1 MDNDLDDGTPT
12 LQDKIKEKQKMQFN
26 INRDIIKDDREANIV
41 NVPNICLKERDDEE
55 DNKINDIRIC
65 LRERNDEEDNKNND
79 IVINQKKNDNYK
91 LRMRDNDVPNINLAN
106 NDSVP
111 DINTIER
118 IVDVNRSNRRNILIN
133 NPQEESEN
141 RKLNIR
147 INSIRIEQK
156 KKRLKYC

>member
-1 MDNDLDDGTPT
+1 
-12 LQDKIKEKQKMQFN
+12 
-26 INRDIIKDDREANIV
+26 
-41 NVPNICLKERDDEE
+41 
-55 DNKINDIRIC
+55 
-65 LRERNDEEDNKNND
+65 
-79 IVINQKKNDNYK
+79 
-91 LRMRDNDVPNINLAN
+91 MRDNDVPNINLAN

-156 KKRLKYC
+156 K